1 MKKRITGAI
10 AFFAGIFAVMF
21 SMYIF
26 ITKTKNIDA
35 EWFFLLLWMVI
46 GGVSASLYVYWT
58 SYGSAPFT
66 ENFKVEKENKILKA
80 LIEQKK
86 LRKELEEE

>member
-1 MKKRITGAI
+1 
-10 AFFAGIFAVMF
+10 
-21 SMYIF
+21 
-26 ITKTKNIDA
+26 
-35 EWFFLLLWMVI
+35 MVI

-86 LRKELEEE
+86 LRKELEED

>member
-1 MKKRITGAI
+1 MKKKITGAI
-10 AFFAGIFAVMF
+10 TFFSGIFNVMF
-21 SMYIF
+21 FTYVLITEGTDFNTEQFF
-26 ITKTKNIDA
+26 I
-35 EWFFLLLWMVI
+35 LLNVI
-46 GGVSASLYVYWT
+46 ILGASASLYVYYT

>member
-26 ITKTKNIDA
+26 ITNTKNIHA
-35 EWFFLLLWMVI
+35 EGFFLLLWMVI

-66 ENFKVEKENKILKA
+66 ENLKVEKENKILKA

-86 LRKELEEE
+86 LRKELEED

>member
-10 AFFAGIFAVMF
+10 TFFAGIFTVMVA
-21 SMYIF
+21 MYIF
-26 ITKTKNIDA
+26 ITSTKNIDA
-35 EWFFLLLWMVI
+35 EGFFLLLWMVI

-86 LRKELEEE
+86 LRKELEED